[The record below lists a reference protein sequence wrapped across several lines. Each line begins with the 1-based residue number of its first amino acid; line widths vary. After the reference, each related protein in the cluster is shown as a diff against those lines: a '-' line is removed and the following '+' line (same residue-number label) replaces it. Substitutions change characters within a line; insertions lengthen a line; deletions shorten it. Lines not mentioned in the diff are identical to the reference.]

1 MRAQDIMT
9 KDVVTVARDTPVREV
24 AALLMKHRIS
34 GVPVITGDRQVIGIV
49 SESDLMRRAET
60 GTEVRRNWWL
70 AMVSDPDRMASEYT
84 KTHGLRAEHVMSR
97 AVVSVSAEAD
107 AGEVADVLDHNRI
120 KRVPVLED
128 GKLVGLITRSDLVRA
143 LAGMEIG
150 KPVAR
155 SGNGAVQK
163 ALIERIAAQPW
174 LNAYFLTPVVNDDV
188 IDLWGFIGSAEQ
200 HKALYVLIEE
210 VAGAR
215 KIRDHLRR
223 FEEAV

>member
-1 MRAQDIMT
+1 
-9 KDVVTVARDTPVREV
+9 
-24 AALLMKHRIS
+24 
-34 GVPVITGDRQVIGIV
+34 
-49 SESDLMRRAET
+49 
-60 GTEVRRNWWL
+60 
-70 AMVSDPDRMASEYT
+70 
-84 KTHGLRAEHVMSR
+84 
-97 AVVSVSAEAD
+97 
-107 AGEVADVLDHNRI
+107 
-120 KRVPVLED
+120 VPVLED

-143 LAGMEIG
+143 LAGMEVG